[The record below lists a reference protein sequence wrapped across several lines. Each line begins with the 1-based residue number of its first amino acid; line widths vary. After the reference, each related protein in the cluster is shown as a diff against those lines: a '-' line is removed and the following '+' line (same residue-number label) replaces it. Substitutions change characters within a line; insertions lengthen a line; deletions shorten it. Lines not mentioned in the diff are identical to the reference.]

1 MTFIHVILE
10 LLIINFFCT
19 FVTLKKIIAIVLLSI
34 YLISLTELSQ
44 LVKLPVLIEHFSEHK
59 KKDGNLSFWQF
70 LCIHYSQNKMMDAD
84 HEKDMKLPFKSHDGC
99 ISVIEIAFVSNHFDY
114 QISKPVYDE
123 SKSYS
128 MYTEQF
134 LQSAYLSSIWQPPKS
149 C

>member
-1 MTFIHVILE
+1 M
-10 LLIINFFCT
+10 
-19 FVTLKKIIAIVLLSI
+19 SI

-44 LVKLPVLIEHFSEHK
+44 LVKLPVLVEHFSEHK
-59 KKDGNLSFWQF
+59 KKDSNLSFWQF
-70 LCIHYSQNKMMDAD
+70 LCGHYSQNKMMDDD

-99 ISVIEIAFVSNHFDY
+99 ISVIEIAFLSNLFEC

-134 LQSAYLSSIWQPPKS
+134 LKSAYLSSIWQPPKS